1 GETHIERAVK
11 LKENVR
17 MMLDKLEEEAPLHRL
32 EMIDTV
38 QRLGISYHFGFEI
51 KKILESIYRCDHRS
65 SRWNEADLYAIALE
79 FRLLRQHG
87 YEVPQ
92 EVFRRFTDETGMF
105 KECLCEDTREIL
117 YLYEATYFSIPGES
131 ILDEARDFTT
141 KHLKESLNDKN
152 IDQNLAML
160 VRHSLELPLHWRML
174 RLEACWFIDAYGR
187 SEDMNSNL
195 LDLAKLDFNMVQA
208 IHQDDLKHMSRWW
221 KSTRLG
227 EKMTFSRDRLMENF
241 LWTVGVIF
249 EPEFQ
254 YFRRMFTKVNT
265 LITTID
271 DLYDVY
277 GTLEELELFTNAVER
292 WDVNEMERVPDYMRI
307 CFLTLYNSINEM
319 AYDTLKERGF
329 NTIPYLKNAW
339 TDLCKCYLLEAK
351 WYKSGHTPTLEEYMN
366 NAWISISAPLI
377 LTHAY
382 FLADNP
388 TTEEALAYLEKYPN
402 IIRWSSI
409 ILRLSDDLG
418 TSQDELQR
426 GDNPKSIQCYMHET
440 GASEEDAREH
450 ISHLI
455 SETWKKMNEDRVA
468 SSLFNQ
474 TFIGAAI
481 NLARTAQCMYQH
493 GDGHGIQD
501 RETKDRVLSLLI
513 NPIPL
518 GSTNNKK
525 VLKWLAALQLR
536 LSDDLRT
543 SQVETHTERAVNLK
557 EDVRMMLDRV
567 EEEEAVPLHRL
578 ELIDTVQRLGISY
591 HFGVE
596 IKKILESIYHCDH
609 RSSRWNEEDL
619 YAIALEFRLLR
630 QHGYEVP
637 QDVFRRFIDESG
649 KFKAC
654 LCEDT
659 RGILYL
665 YEATYL
671 SIPGES
677 ILDEARDFTTK
688 HLKESLNDENIDQN
702 LAMLVRHSLEL
713 PLHWRMLIKAGG
725 MRMSTKV
732 NSLITTIDDLYDVY
746 GTLEELELFTNAVER
761 WDANE
766 MERVPDYMR
775 ICFLALYNSINEMG
789 YDTLKERGFNII
801 PYLKNTVYYLLEAKR
816 YKSGYIPALEEYINN
831 AWISISAPVMLIQAY
846 FFVENPITKEALVCL
861 EKYPNIIRWPSMIL
875 RLSNDLGTSQ
885 DELQR
890 GDNPKSI
897 QCYMHETSASEED
910 AHKHIRHLISE
921 TWKKMNED
929 RVA

>member
-1 GETHIERAVK
+1 MALSLLVYPYPSTFSRPSPFGGRRSQSVPCMAIAITGSSCDHPIIARRSANYHPSIWEDDYVQSLSSNYVGETHIERAVK
-11 LKENVR
+11 LKEDVR

-32 EMIDTV
+32 ELIDTV

-51 KKILESIYRCDHRS
+51 KKILESIYHCDHRS
-65 SRWNEADLYAIALE
+65 SRWNQENLYAIALE

-92 EVFRRFTDETGMF
+92 EVFRRFTDETGTF
-105 KECLCEDTREIL
+105 KAGLCEETRGIL
-117 YLYEATYFSIPGES
+117 YLYEATYLSIAGES

-174 RLEACWFIDAYGR
+174 RLEACWFIHAYGR
-187 SEDMNSNL
+187 SKDMNSNL

-208 IHQDDLKHMSRWW
+208 VHQDDLKHMSRWW

-254 YFRRMFTKVNT
+254 YFRRMSTKVNS
-265 LITTID
+265 LVTTID

-307 CFLTLYNSINEM
+307 CFLALYNSINEM
-319 AYDTLKERGF
+319 AYDTIKERGF

-351 WYKSGHTPTLEEYMN
+351 WYKSGYTPTLEEYIN
-366 NAWISISAPLI
+366 NAWISISAPVI

-382 FLADNP
+382 FFADNP
-388 TTEEALAYLEKYPN
+388 TTEESLAYLEKYPN
-402 IIRWSSI
+402 IIRWSSM

-450 ISHLI
+450 IRHLI
-455 SETWKKMNEDRVA
+455 SETWKKMNADRVA

-481 NLARTAQCMYQH
+481 NLARMAQFMYQH
-493 GDGHGIQD
+493 GDGHGIED
-501 RETKDRVLSLLI
+501 RETKERVLSLLI

-518 GSTNNKK
+518 GSTDPE
-525 VLKWLAALQLR
+525 LQ
-536 LSDDLRT
+536 
-543 SQVETHTERAVNLK
+543 
-557 EDVRMMLDRV
+557 
-567 EEEEAVPLHRL
+567 
-578 ELIDTVQRLGISY
+578 Y
-591 HFGVE
+591 F
-596 IKKILESIYHCDH
+596 
-609 RSSRWNEEDL
+609 W
-619 YAIALEFRLLR
+619 
-630 QHGYEVP
+630 
-637 QDVFRRFIDESG
+637 
-649 KFKAC
+649 
-654 LCEDT
+654 
-659 RGILYL
+659 
-665 YEATYL
+665 
-671 SIPGES
+671 
-677 ILDEARDFTTK
+677 
-688 HLKESLNDENIDQN
+688 
-702 LAMLVRHSLEL
+702 
-713 PLHWRMLIKAGG
+713 
-725 MRMSTKV
+725 RMSTKV
-732 NSLITTIDDLYDVY
+732 NSQITTIDDLYDVY
-746 GTLEELELFTNAVER
+746 GTLEEIEFFTNVVER
-761 WDANE
+761 WDVNE

-775 ICFLALYNSINEMG
+775 ICFLALYNRINEMA

-801 PYLKNTVYYLLEAKR
+801 PYLKNTWADLCKSYLLEAKW
-816 YKSGYIPALEEYINN
+816 YKSGYVPTLEEYINN
-831 AWISISAPVMLIQAY
+831 AWISIAAPVMLMHAY
-846 FFVENPITKEALVCL
+846 FFVENPITKELCQHLA
-861 EKYPNIIRWPSMIL
+861 
-875 RLSNDLGTSQ
+875 

-910 AHKHIRHLISE
+910 ARKHIRHLISE

-929 RVA
+929 RVAGSLFNQTFIGAAINLARMAQCMYQHGDGHGIEDGETKERVLSLLINPIPLGSTDV

>member
-1 GETHIERAVK
+1 EETHIERAVK
-11 LKENVR
+11 LKEDVR
-17 MMLDKLEEEAPLHRL
+17 MMLDKLEDKAPLHRL
-32 EMIDTV
+32 ELIDRV

-51 KKILESIYRCDHRS
+51 KKILESIYHCDHRS

-105 KECLCEDTREIL
+105 KECLCENTRGIL
-117 YLYEATYFSIPGES
+117 YLYEATYLSIPGES
-131 ILDEARDFTT
+131 ILDNARDFTT

-152 IDQNLAML
+152 IDHNLAIL
-160 VRHSLELPLHWRML
+160 ARHSLELPLHWRML
-174 RLEACWFIDAYGR
+174 RLEACWTKNNTIRFSSI
-187 SEDMNSNL
+187 
-195 LDLAKLDFNMVQA
+195 DFNC
-208 IHQDDLKHMSRWW
+208 RWW

-254 YFRRMFTKVNT
+254 YFRRMSTKAIT
-265 LITTID
+265 LVTTID

-450 ISHLI
+450 IRHLI

-474 TFIGAAI
+474 TFIDAAI
-481 NLARTAQCMYQH
+481 NFARMAQCMYQH
-493 GDGHGIQD
+493 GDGHGIED

-518 GSTNNKK
+518 GSTN
-525 VLKWLAALQLR
+525 V
-536 LSDDLRT
+536 
-543 SQVETHTERAVNLK
+543 
-557 EDVRMMLDRV
+557 
-567 EEEEAVPLHRL
+567 
-578 ELIDTVQRLGISY
+578 
-591 HFGVE
+591 
-596 IKKILESIYHCDH
+596 
-609 RSSRWNEEDL
+609 
-619 YAIALEFRLLR
+619 
-630 QHGYEVP
+630 
-637 QDVFRRFIDESG
+637 
-649 KFKAC
+649 
-654 LCEDT
+654 
-659 RGILYL
+659 
-665 YEATYL
+665 
-671 SIPGES
+671 
-677 ILDEARDFTTK
+677 
-688 HLKESLNDENIDQN
+688 
-702 LAMLVRHSLEL
+702 
-713 PLHWRMLIKAGG
+713 
-725 MRMSTKV
+725 
-732 NSLITTIDDLYDVY
+732 
-746 GTLEELELFTNAVER
+746 
-761 WDANE
+761 
-766 MERVPDYMR
+766 
-775 ICFLALYNSINEMG
+775 
-789 YDTLKERGFNII
+789 
-801 PYLKNTVYYLLEAKR
+801 
-816 YKSGYIPALEEYINN
+816 
-831 AWISISAPVMLIQAY
+831 
-846 FFVENPITKEALVCL
+846 
-861 EKYPNIIRWPSMIL
+861 
-875 RLSNDLGTSQ
+875 
-885 DELQR
+885 
-890 GDNPKSI
+890 
-897 QCYMHETSASEED
+897 
-910 AHKHIRHLISE
+910 
-921 TWKKMNED
+921 
-929 RVA
+929 